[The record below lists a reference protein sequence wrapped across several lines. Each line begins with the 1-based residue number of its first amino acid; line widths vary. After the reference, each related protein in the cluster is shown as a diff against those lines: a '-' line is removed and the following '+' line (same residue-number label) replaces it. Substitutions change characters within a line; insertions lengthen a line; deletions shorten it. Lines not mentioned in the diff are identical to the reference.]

1 MFQEALIGTAYSLVL
16 SYVGFLGG
24 GLIIIII
31 IIIMILIFGDARS
44 GRGKNTRNI
53 HAPPSKLLGRQG
65 QAGTREGGFCFEKQ
79 RPFHFVRHL

>member
-16 SYVGFLGG
+16 SYVGILGG
-24 GLIIIII
+24 GLIIIT
-31 IIIMILIFGDARS
+31 IIMILIFGDARS